1 MAKSTNC
8 TYDVHTFIIYVTG
21 QCPCTYLYVHKRNG
35 CGGVKIVKYDIPII
49 DTSVP
54 KEKSHGGGRLIQPAA
69 DFEVLYVFSDY
80 GLDTRIQIA

>member
-1 MAKSTNC
+1 MCHPVKCTN
-8 TYDVHTFIIYVTG
+8 YHLRNSAMSVFSVYV
-21 QCPCTYLYVHKRNG
+21 QYLYVHKRNG
-35 CGGVKIVKYDIPII
+35 RGGVKIVKYDIPII

-54 KEKSHGGGRLIQPAA
+54 KEKSHGGGRLVQPAA

>member
-1 MAKSTNC
+1 MS
-8 TYDVHTFIIYVTG
+8 VFSVYV
-21 QCPCTYLYVHKRNG
+21 QYLYVHKRNG
-35 CGGVKIVKYDIPII
+35 RGGVKIVKYDIPII

-54 KEKSHGGGRLIQPAA
+54 KEKSHGGGRLVQPAA